1 MEAKKT
7 SRADLENK
15 KSVFFQVGIAIALMA
30 CFAAFEWKTTNSGPI
45 VINKPDAVFDPIEI
59 PITFPEKPE
68 VKLQPSHSLTP
79 VDDKQEVDDIVF
91 KPVDIGQ
98 GDAIPE
104 PPVFKPREEQTIV
117 DDVPFISVEQMP
129 QFPGG
134 DAALFRYL
142 GSQIKYPAID
152 KDLGI
157 KGTVYVKF
165 IVEKDGS
172 ISGVE
177 LLKGVSP
184 TIDAEAIRVVKGMP
198 RWNPGKQRE
207 EPVRVFFNL
216 PIRFDL
222 R

>member
-1 MEAKKT
+1 METKKT
-7 SRADLENK
+7 SRADLESK
-15 KSVFFQVGIAIALMA
+15 KSIFFQVGIAIALIA
-30 CFAAFEWKTTNSGPI
+30 SLAAFEWKTTNSGPI
-45 VINKPDAVFDPIEI
+45 VLNKPDVVFDPINI
-59 PITFPEKPE
+59 PVTFPEKPE
-68 VKLQPSHSLTP
+68 VKLQPSSAM
-79 VDDKQEVDDIVF
+79 DIV
-91 KPVDIGQ
+91 KDTEEQVDVVRTTETTQ
-98 GDAIPE
+98 SAAVPE

-117 DDVPFISVEQMP
+117 DDAPFVSVEKMP
-129 QFPGG
+129 EFPGG

-142 GSQIKYPAID
+142 GTQIKYPSID

-157 KGTVYVKF
+157 KGTVFVKF

-184 TIDAEAIRVVKGMP
+184 TIDAEALRVVKGMP
-198 RWNPGKQRE
+198 LWKPGKQRD

>member
-45 VINKPDAVFDPIEI
+45 VINKPDVVFDPIDI
-59 PITFPEKPE
+59 PVTFPDKPE
-68 VKLQPSHSLTP
+68 VKLQPSMAM
-79 VDDKQEVDDIVF
+79 EIV
-91 KPVDIGQ
+91 KDTEEQKDVVRTSETTQ
-98 GDAIPE
+98 SAAIPE
-104 PPVFKPREEQTIV
+104 PPVFEPRPEETV
-117 DDVPFISVEQMP
+117 VENHPINIAEEMP
-129 QFPGG
+129 DFVGG
-134 DAALFRYL
+134 YAALQRYL

-198 RWNPGKQRE
+198 RWNPGKQRGM
-207 EPVRVFFNL
+207 PVRVFFNL

-222 R
+222 K